1 MLHRQAILPRMRL
14 LWIALAAATAIT
26 IAAVG
31 GLVIGPRLAHHH
43 RLAGATAIA
52 HRDIGRLDLAA
63 YWRARHHDVTH
74 VHSTRVLA
82 SPANAGCAAP
92 PEAVLRTIDP
102 WGTPYRMTPSGQG
115 YAIISAGPDHV
126 FGTADDVR

>member
-31 GLVIGPRLAHHH
+31 GLVIGPRFAHHH
-43 RLAGATAIA
+43 RVAGTTATAIA
-52 HRDIGRLDLAA
+52 HRDIARLDLAT
-63 YWRARHHDVTH
+63 YWRANHHGFTH
-74 VHSTRVLA
+74 VHSTRVL
-82 SPANAGCAAP
+82 
-92 PEAVLRTIDP
+92 DP

-115 YAIISAGPDHV
+115 YAILSAGPDHV

>member
-31 GLVIGPRLAHHH
+31 GLVIGPRFAHHH
-43 RLAGATAIA
+43 RVASTAATAIA
-52 HRDIGRLDLAA
+52 HRDIARLDLATD
-63 YWRARHHDVTH
+63 WRANHRGFMH
-74 VHSTRVLA
+74 VHSTRVL
-82 SPANAGCAAP
+82 
-92 PEAVLRTIDP
+92 DP

-115 YAIISAGPDHV
+115 YAIISAGPDRV